1 MLHLRHIFKPRNV
14 VSNTKKTVN
23 KKNQM
28 LEGEYINNGT
38 RFTKPSRYYEGQ
50 LLRENVVFI
59 TSRNLKQNLEALI
72 KEKDINTIRL
82 TDDYK
87 LENLDF
93 LTTYNLDFI
102 ESIDILSDSVNDFE
116 GLYSL
121 RNLIRINSQ
130 KSKIDYTKF
139 KNLKSIGLEIVDKYS
154 LEKISLVTKL
164 ERLGLYNKY
173 AEIDLSILSE
183 NINLKQ
189 LQIRGSKLK
198 SLKGLENFKDL
209 ELLGLFHNRSLTSL
223 EGISKDHVKLR
234 KIEIYSAPKLFEVN
248 NYLKELPNLSFLQL
262 DSKKV
267 DSFAF
272 LDSLQKLELLSI
284 HNLVCNVEDGNKVPL
299 IDALKR
305 TNGKIW

>member
-1 MLHLRHIFKPRNV
+1 
-14 VSNTKKTVN
+14 
-23 KKNQM
+23 M

-38 RFTKPSRYYEGQ
+38 RFTKPSRYYENA
-50 LLRENVVFI
+50 LVRENVVFI
-59 TSRNLKQNLEALI
+59 TSANLNENLNALL

-82 TDDYK
+82 TTHDYK
-87 LENLDF
+87 LDNLNF
-93 LTTYNLDFI
+93 LKSYNLDFI
-102 ESIDILSDSVNDFE
+102 ESIDILSDSVKDFE

-121 RNLIRINSQ
+121 RKLVRINS
-130 KSKIDYTKF
+130 KNSKIDYTKF
-139 KNLKSIGLEIVDKYS
+139 DNLKSIGLEIIDKYS
-154 LEKISLVTKL
+154 LEKISLLTKL

-173 AEIDLSILSE
+173 AEIDLSILSK

-223 EGISKDHVKLR
+223 EGISKDHIKLR

-272 LDSLQKLELLSI
+272 LNSLK
-284 HNLVCNVEDGNKVPL
+284 K
-299 IDALKR
+299 
-305 TNGKIW
+305 T

>member
-1 MLHLRHIFKPRNV
+1 
-14 VSNTKKTVN
+14 
-23 KKNQM
+23 M

-38 RFTKPSRYYEGQ
+38 RFTKPSRYYEGA

-59 TSRNLKQNLEALI
+59 TSGNLKQNLEALV

-87 LENLDF
+87 LDNLDF
-93 LTTYNLDFI
+93 LRSYNLDFI
-102 ESIDILSDSVNDFE
+102 ESIDILSDSVINFE
-116 GLYSL
+116 GVYSL
-121 RNLIRINSQ
+121 RKLKRINSQ
-130 KSKIDYTKF
+130 NSKIDYTKF

-154 LEKISLVTKL
+154 LEKISLLTNL

-173 AEIDLSILSE
+173 AEIDLSILSK

-189 LQIRGSKLK
+189 LNIRSSKLK
-198 SLKGLENFKDL
+198 SLKGLENFKEL

-223 EGISKDHVKLR
+223 EGISKDNIKLR

-248 NYLKELPNLSFLQL
+248 NYLKELQNLSFLQL
-262 DSKKV
+262 DSKKI
-267 DSFAF
+267 DSFEF
-272 LDSLQKLELLSI
+272 LNSLKKIELVGI
-284 HNLVCNVEDGNKVPL
+284 HNLICAVEDGNKVPL

>member
-1 MLHLRHIFKPRNV
+1 
-14 VSNTKKTVN
+14 
-23 KKNQM
+23 M

-72 KEKDINTIRL
+72 KERDINTIRL

-173 AEIDLSILSE
+173 AEIDLSILSK

-234 KIEIYSAPKLFEVN
+234 KIEIT
-248 NYLKELPNLSFLQL
+248 NL
-262 DSKKV
+262 
-267 DSFAF
+267 
-272 LDSLQKLELLSI
+272 
-284 HNLVCNVEDGNKVPL
+284 
-299 IDALKR
+299 
-305 TNGKIW
+305 

>member
-1 MLHLRHIFKPRNV
+1 
-14 VSNTKKTVN
+14 
-23 KKNQM
+23 M

-130 KSKIDYTKF
+130 KVKLIIQNSKI
-139 KNLKSIGLEIVDKYS
+139 
-154 LEKISLVTKL
+154 
-164 ERLGLYNKY
+164 
-173 AEIDLSILSE
+173 
-183 NINLKQ
+183 
-189 LQIRGSKLK
+189 
-198 SLKGLENFKDL
+198 
-209 ELLGLFHNRSLTSL
+209 
-223 EGISKDHVKLR
+223 
-234 KIEIYSAPKLFEVN
+234 
-248 NYLKELPNLSFLQL
+248 
-262 DSKKV
+262 
-267 DSFAF
+267 
-272 LDSLQKLELLSI
+272 
-284 HNLVCNVEDGNKVPL
+284 
-299 IDALKR
+299 
-305 TNGKIW
+305 

>member
-1 MLHLRHIFKPRNV
+1 
-14 VSNTKKTVN
+14 
-23 KKNQM
+23 M

-38 RFTKPSRYYEGQ
+38 RFTKPSRYYENA
-50 LLRENVVFI
+50 LVRENVVFI
-59 TSRNLKQNLEALI
+59 TSGNLKQNLEALI

-82 TDDYK
+82 TNDYK

-164 ERLGLYNKY
+164 ERLSLYNKY
-173 AEIDLSILSE
+173 AEIDLSILSK

-189 LQIRGSKLK
+189 LKIRGGKLK

-223 EGISKDHVKLR
+223 EGLSKDHEKLR
-234 KIEIYSAPKLFEVN
+234 KIEIYSAPKLLEVN

-267 DSFAF
+267 DSFSF
-272 LDSLQKLELLSI
+272 LNSLQKLELLSI
-284 HNLVCNVEDGNKVPL
+284 HNLVCDVEDGNKVPL

>member
-1 MLHLRHIFKPRNV
+1 
-14 VSNTKKTVN
+14 
-23 KKNQM
+23 M

-59 TSRNLKQNLEALI
+59 TSGNLKQNLEALL

-82 TDDYK
+82 TSHDYK
-87 LENLDF
+87 FDNLNF
-93 LTTYNLDFI
+93 LKPYNLDFI
-102 ESIDILSDSVNDFE
+102 ESIDILSDSVKDFE

-121 RNLIRINSQ
+121 RKLIRINSQ
-130 KSKIDYTKF
+130 NSKIDYTKF
-139 KNLKSIGLEIVDKYS
+139 DNLKSIALETVDKYS
-154 LEKISLVTKL
+154 LEKISLLTKL

-173 AEIDLSILSE
+173 AEIDLSILSK
-183 NINLKQ
+183 NTSLKQ
-189 LQIRGSKLK
+189 LEIRGSKLK

-248 NYLKELPNLSFLQL
+248 NYLGNLQNLTFLQL
-262 DSKKV
+262 DSKRV
-267 DSFAF
+267 DSFGF
-272 LDSLQKLELLSI
+272 INSLNKLELLSI
-284 HNLVCNVEDGNKVPL
+284 HNLVCDVEDGNKVPL

>member
-1 MLHLRHIFKPRNV
+1 
-14 VSNTKKTVN
+14 
-23 KKNQM
+23 M
-28 LEGEYINNGT
+28 LEGEYIINGT
-38 RFTKPSRYYEGQ
+38 RFTKPSRYYEGA
-50 LLRENVVFI
+50 LIRENVAFI
-59 TSRNLKQNLEALI
+59 TSANLKQNLEALI

-93 LTTYNLDFI
+93 LTSHNLDFI
-102 ESIDILSDSVNDFE
+102 ESIDILSDSVKDFE

-121 RNLIRINSQ
+121 RNLIRVNSQ
-130 KSKIDYTKF
+130 NSKIDYTKF
-139 KNLKSIGLEIVDKYS
+139 KKLKSIGLEIVDKYS
-154 LEKISLVTKL
+154 LEKISLLTKL

-173 AEIDLSILSE
+173 AEIDLSILSK

-189 LQIRGSKLK
+189 LQIRSSKLK

-223 EGISKDHVKLR
+223 EGISKNHTKLR
-234 KIEIYSAPKLFEVN
+234 KIEIYSAPKLLEVN
-248 NYLKELPNLSFLQL
+248 NYLGNLQNLTFLQL
-262 DSKKV
+262 DSKRV
-267 DSFAF
+267 DSFGF
-272 LDSLQKLELLSI
+272 LNSLNKLELLSI
-284 HNLVCNVEDGNKVPL
+284 HNLVCDVEDGNKVPL

>member
-1 MLHLRHIFKPRNV
+1 
-14 VSNTKKTVN
+14 
-23 KKNQM
+23 M
-28 LEGEYINNGT
+28 LEGEYIINGT
-38 RFTKPSRYYEGQ
+38 RFTKPSRYYEGAIM
-50 LLRENVVFI
+50 RENVAFI
-59 TSRNLKQNLEALI
+59 TSANLKQNLEALI

-93 LTTYNLDFI
+93 LTSYNLDFI
-102 ESIDILSDSVNDFE
+102 ESIDILSDSVKDFE
-116 GLYSL
+116 ALYSL

-130 KSKIDYTKF
+130 NSKIDYTKF
-139 KNLKSIGLEIVDKYS
+139 KKLKSIGLEIVDKYS
-154 LEKISLVTKL
+154 LEKISLLTKL

-173 AEIDLSILSE
+173 AEIDLSILSK

-223 EGISKDHVKLR
+223 EGISKDHTKLR
-234 KIEIYSAPKLFEVN
+234 KIEIYSAPKLLEVN

-267 DSFAF
+267 DSFCF
-272 LDSLQKLELLSI
+272 LNSLKKLELLSI
-284 HNLVCNVEDGNKVPL
+284 HNLICDVEDGNKVPL
-299 IDALKR
+299 IDALKQ

>member
-1 MLHLRHIFKPRNV
+1 
-14 VSNTKKTVN
+14 
-23 KKNQM
+23 M

-38 RFTKPSRYYEGQ
+38 RFAKPSRYYEGQ

-59 TSRNLKQNLEALI
+59 TSGNLKQNLEALL

-82 TDDYK
+82 TSNDYK
-87 LENLDF
+87 FDNLNF
-93 LTTYNLDFI
+93 LKSYNLDFI
-102 ESIDILSDSVNDFE
+102 ESIDILSDSVKDFE

-121 RNLIRINSQ
+121 RKLIRINSQ
-130 KSKIDYTKF
+130 NSKIDYTKF
-139 KNLKSIGLEIVDKYS
+139 DNLKSIALETVDKYS
-154 LEKISLVTKL
+154 LEKISLLTKL

-173 AEIDLSILSE
+173 AEIDLSILSK
-183 NINLKQ
+183 NTSLKQ
-189 LQIRGSKLK
+189 LEIRGSKLK

-223 EGISKDHVKLR
+223 EGICKDHVKLR

-248 NYLKELPNLSFLQL
+248 NYLGNLQNLTFLQL
-262 DSKKV
+262 DSKRV
-267 DSFAF
+267 DSFGF
-272 LDSLQKLELLSI
+272 INSLNKLELLSI
-284 HNLVCNVEDGNKVPL
+284 HNLVCDVEDGNKVPL